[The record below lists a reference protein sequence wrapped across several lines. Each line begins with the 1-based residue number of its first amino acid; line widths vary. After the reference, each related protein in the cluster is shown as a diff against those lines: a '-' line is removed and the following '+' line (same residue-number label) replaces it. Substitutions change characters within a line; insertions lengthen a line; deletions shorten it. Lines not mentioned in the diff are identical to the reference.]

1 MKTREIE
8 AWDIHAG
15 DYIYM
20 SKAIRDLPGS
30 FSVKEVKQS
39 TSGVVCIE
47 TTLGRKIN
55 LMGIHKVYLR
65 VDEKT
70 GSRDPEEERQAFIQA
85 MEKMGYYHDGE
96 GTDGQG
102 KFSGF
107 QKHNVIGKVDPVLVK
122 WYW

>member
-65 VDEKT
+65 VDEAT
-70 GSRDPEEERQAFIQA
+70 GSRDPEEERQEFIKT
-85 MEKMGYYHDGE
+85 MIKMGYSYEDE
-96 GTDGQG
+96 AQDSQG
-102 KFSGF
+102 KFSAF
-107 QKHNVIGKVDPVLVK
+107 TKHIIGKTNQVLVK

>member
-39 TSGVVCIE
+39 TSGVVNIK
-47 TTLGRKIN
+47 TTLGRDIN
-55 LMGIHKVYLR
+55 LMGIHKVFVK
-65 VDEKT
+65 VDKST
-70 GSRDPEEERQAFIQA
+70 GSRDPEEERQAFIKA
-85 MEKMGYYHDGE
+85 MEDLGYIYDDE
-96 GTDGQG
+96 GMDSQG

-107 QKHNVIGKVDPVLVK
+107 QKCVTGKVDPVIVK